1 MDTRDPGGQPRGSVC
16 KRTPNWRIVAR
27 LLLALTLME
36 RVTLQRFLAL
46 IVLPAALLVLL
57 AVPAVATSPAIELGG
72 PGGLPAPSCTGTP
85 ANDRG
90 KPKGL
95 GRCSVLTMTTIYPIR
110 DGSVENPTTVPRNG
124 RIVAVSMR
132 IGKLKDTKTC
142 TKKGY
147 KTINGKRTYTCLTYD
162 TFAEKSYF
170 DKTFGSG
177 SRVRIVV
184 LRPVAKRSGQIM
196 PKQVV
201 ELGREIRLEPLFG
214 KSVTLPLTATIPV
227 RKGDVVGLSV
237 PTYAPILPLASSG
250 TTDKWRSSRPPAG
263 FVAKD
268 PTTGLPLKI
277 DPATKRAPDRCSTKF
292 GVIFTQSALTRDN
305 VTADFRCH
313 YPGVPSFQFTVI
325 PSIY

>member
-1 MDTRDPGGQPRGSVC
+1 M
-16 KRTPNWRIVAR
+16 
-27 LLLALTLME
+27 LMQ
-36 RVTLQRFLAL
+36 RPTLQRFLAL

-57 AVPAVATSPAIELGG
+57 AVPAVAISPAIEIGG
-72 PGGLPAPSCTGTP
+72 PGGLPAPSCNGTP

-95 GRCSVLTMTTIYPIR
+95 GRCSVLTMTTLYPIR
-110 DGSVENPTTVPRNG
+110 DGASDNPTTVPRNG
-124 RIVAVSMR
+124 RIVAITMR
-132 IGKLKDTKTC
+132 IGKLKDSRTC

-147 KTINGKRTYTCLTYD
+147 KTIKGKRTYTCLTYD

-184 LRPVAKRSGQIM
+184 LRSVTKRRGQIM

-201 ELGREIRLEPLFG
+201 AMGREIRLEPLFG
-214 KSVTLPLTATIPV
+214 KTVTLPLTNSIAV

-237 PTYAPILPLASSG
+237 PTYAPILPLAATG
-250 TTDKWRSSRPPAG
+250 TSDKWRSSRPPAG

-268 PTTGLPLKI
+268 PTTGLPLKV
-277 DPATKRAPDRCSTKF
+277 DPATKKAPDRCSTKF
-292 GVIFTQSALTRDN
+292 GVIFTQSALVKDK

-313 YPGVPSFQFTVI
+313 YPGVPTFQFTVI

>member
-1 MDTRDPGGQPRGSVC
+1 
-16 KRTPNWRIVAR
+16 
-27 LLLALTLME
+27 ME
-36 RVTLQRFLAL
+36 RVNLQRFIAL
-46 IVLPAALLVLL
+46 TVLPAALLVLL
-57 AVPAVATSPAIELGG
+57 AVPAVATSPAVELGS
-72 PGGLPAPSCTGTP
+72 PGGIPAPSCNGTP

-90 KPKGL
+90 KPRGL

-110 DGSVENPTTVPRNG
+110 DGSSDNPTTVPRNG

-132 IGKLKDTKTC
+132 VGKLKDTKTC
-142 TKKGY
+142 TKY
-147 KTINGKRTYTCLTYD
+147 KYSGGRRTCATYD

-184 LRPVAKRSGQIM
+184 LRSVAKKKGQII

-214 KSVTLPLTATIPV
+214 KTVTLPLTMSIPV

-277 DPATKRAPDRCSTKF
+277 DPATKKAPDRCSTKF
-292 GVIFTQSALTRDN
+292 GVIFTQSLSLI
-305 VTADFRCH
+305 H
-313 YPGVPSFQFTVI
+313 I
-325 PSIY
+325 

>member
-1 MDTRDPGGQPRGSVC
+1 
-16 KRTPNWRIVAR
+16 
-27 LLLALTLME
+27 ME
-36 RVTLQRFLAL
+36 RVNLQRFIAL
-46 IVLPAALLVLL
+46 TVLPATLLVLL
-57 AVPAVATSPAIELGG
+57 AVPAVATSPAVELGG
-72 PGGLPAPSCTGTP
+72 TGGIPAPSCNGTP

-110 DGSVENPTTVPRNG
+110 DGSSENPTTVPRNG
-124 RIVAVSMR
+124 RIVAISMR
-132 IGKLKDTKTC
+132 VGKLKDSKTC
-142 TKKGY
+142 TKY
-147 KTINGKRTYTCLTYD
+147 KTIKGRRTCATYD

-177 SRVRIVV
+177 SRIRIVV
-184 LRPVAKRSGQIM
+184 LRGIAKKRGQII

-214 KSVTLPLTATIPV
+214 KTVTLPLTTSIPV

-277 DPATKRAPDRCSTKF
+277 DPATKKAPDRCSTKF

-313 YPGVPSFQFTVI
+313 YPGVPSFSFTVV